1 MMTSPLNIEQ
11 LTIASA
17 LVLGVRHALEPGH
30 GKAIIAAYMGQPTA
44 RFADILIFGGVVTL
58 AHSAVLML
66 SILMFFNVVKQSGA
80 LPESWLNGLHLV
92 AAFGVVLLGVFMF
105 MKAWPPNDNDV
116 LQEAECATGCQHKE
130 LTASAPLKTMRPLQ
144 RLKELLMLGVFSALR
159 PCPATF
165 SSIVLAIG
173 LGLNHAVGFVVSFSL
188 GMAVVLMGIGILA
201 KLMGS
206 RLNALRGK
214 YPRINR
220 WINRLPFISA
230 CIILVLGTIFTAMA
244 LRKFS

>member
-1 MMTSPLNIEQ
+1 MIAMPLNIEQ

-30 GKAIIAAYMGQPTA
+30 GKAIIATYMGQPTA
-44 RFADILIFGGVVTL
+44 RFLDVLVFGGIVTL
-58 AHSAVLML
+58 AHSAILLL
-66 SILMFFNVVKQSGA
+66 SILLFFNVVKKSGA
-80 LPESWLNGLHLV
+80 LPESWLNGLHLLAALGIV
-92 AAFGVVLLGVFMF
+92 ALGIVMF
-105 MKAWPPNDNDV
+105 IKAWPPSDLDT

-130 LTASAPLKTMRPLQ
+130 LTASAPLKTMPPLQ
-144 RLKELLMLGVFSALR
+144 RLKELVMLGIFSALR

-173 LGLNHAVGFVVSFSL
+173 LGLSNAVGFVISFSL
-188 GMAVVLMGIGILA
+188 GMAVVLMGIGIIA
-201 KLMGS
+201 KIMGA

-214 YPRINR
+214 FPRVNR

-230 CIILVLGTIFTAMA
+230 CIILLLGLVFTGIAA
-244 LRKFS
+244 SKFL